1 MRLTC
6 IFIVLFYVLFSLSPS
21 NIDNINTNTITSC
34 NGLYFAI
41 SRQGNL
47 ISWGNNEYKLI
58 GDAQVYPYIMRKAVL
73 KRASLVSAGY
83 SCVMAVDKNNTLWG
97 WGHPNLLLT
106 NYEVNYPVKVMNGVK
121 SVSVGTNHIGAI
133 MDDSSLLVW
142 GFNSLGQLGLGYTDE
157 RPILHEPEKIMNNVK
172 SIFFNED
179 ISFAITQNGD
189 LYAWGG
195 LFLNEDKEIIAV
207 DTPAYIASNIQDI
220 AYQSENI
227 FQLLQIDGKLIALD
241 LRLVEGNHGY
251 SPACTYPLVPGEV
264 KTIYHSGVNMNN
276 DSHWT
281 WVKNL
286 KQVVLMKRQDKI
298 ILEDGW
304 FKVSEKGY
312 IYSRLPFFEQLCIP
326 HSFNTLDPY
335 VRAIFILFFLVTM
348 VFKK

>member
-1 MRLTC
+1 MIR
-6 IFIVLFYVLFSLSPS
+6 
-21 NIDNINTNTITSC
+21 
-34 NGLYFAI
+34 
-41 SRQGNL
+41 
-47 ISWGNNEYKLI
+47 
-58 GDAQVYPYIMRKAVL
+58 
-73 KRASLVSAGY
+73 
-83 SCVMAVDKNNTLWG
+83 
-97 WGHPNLLLT
+97 
-106 NYEVNYPVKVMNGVK
+106 
-121 SVSVGTNHIGAI
+121 
-133 MDDSSLLVW
+133 
-142 GFNSLGQLGLGYTDE
+142 NSLDSV
-157 RPILHEPEKIMNNVK
+157 NVL
-172 SIFFNED
+172 IFSFSNED

-227 FQLLQIDGKLIALD
+227 FQLLQTDGKLIALD

-304 FKVSEKGY
+304 FKVSEKDIY
-312 IYSRLPFFEQLCIP
+312 IHDCHFSSNFAFHIHLIRLILMFAQFLYC
-326 HSFNTLDPY
+326 SF
-335 VRAIFILFFLVTM
+335 
-348 VFKK
+348 